1 MERRVI
7 EHSIDF
13 HVEERTLSRSF
24 VTLEQANAFAEGKH
38 VLDIYKSKGRFK
50 VEYVKTKRVEHWV
63 RILVDGEEITAETAM
78 KWFGWREIVAAMEKQ
93 PEALKETVACMAN
106 RNIPDWEYRFL
117 RVFREFAKEDLVIR

>member
-1 MERRVI
+1 MERRIV
-7 EHSIDF
+7 EHSIDY

-24 VTLEQANAFAEGKH
+24 DTLEQANAFAEGKH

-93 PEALKETVACMAN
+93 PEALKETVACMTN